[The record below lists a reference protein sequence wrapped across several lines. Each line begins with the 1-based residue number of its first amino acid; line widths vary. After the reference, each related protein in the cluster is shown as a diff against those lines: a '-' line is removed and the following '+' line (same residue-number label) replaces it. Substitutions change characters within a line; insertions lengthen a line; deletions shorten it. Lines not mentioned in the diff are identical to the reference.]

1 MPRALLT
8 DKATKPF
15 SNYSQAIEVA
25 AGERL
30 LFVSGQVGTTPDGK
44 IGETEK
50 RQHELAW
57 ANVLAILENAGMTAE
72 NLVECT
78 IYITDQASVGLYR
91 EVRDA
96 MLKGARP
103 TATLLVVS
111 GLANPAFKVEVSA
124 VAAA

>member
-44 IGETEK
+44 IGDTEK